1 MHDAG
6 HHHTTIASM
15 NACSQS
21 TELRSNRSGNM
32 FDVRRDTDREL
43 TAEEIVEENAVLKL
57 KLLNKSRD
65 YECMSKKFVKTQGR
79 NARLVQKNTQL
90 EKRLASL
97 ILAENKGFSV
107 DVSKPQIKSKFISL
121 DGSRECSQELS
132 FKNTKPNIDKELSKS
147 SRLNFVAAFKKE
159 CLSNSKDHF
168 KRKGV
173 SLSKNTETNHEYHF
187 NNTHG
192 EEQSDNKINEFKVFI
207 ESEKERI
214 SSSSYKLSN
223 RRLSWNFSNRG
234 LSKKKGIQKLMS
246 QYNSK
251 ETSEDKMKLKE
262 NASTFTSKDPTS
274 KTLSNLM
281 SFKSSFRSSNPQ
293 NIFGLHYVKY
303 R

>member
-1 MHDAG
+1 V
-6 HHHTTIASM
+6 I
-15 NACSQS
+15 
-21 TELRSNRSGNM
+21 
-32 FDVRRDTDREL
+32 DVRRDAGREL

-107 DVSKPQIKSKFISL
+107 DVSKPKIKSKFISL

-132 FKNTKPNIDKELSKS
+132 FKNTKSNIDKELSKL
-147 SRLNFVAAFKKE
+147 SRLNFEAAFKKE
-159 CLSNSKDHF
+159 CLSNSKEHF
-168 KRKGV
+168 KRE
-173 SLSKNTETNHEYHF
+173 SLRKNTETKHQYHP

-214 SSSSYKLSN
+214 SSSSNKLSN

-234 LSKKKGIQKLMS
+234 LSKKKGFHKLMS
-246 QYNSK
+246 LYNSK
-251 ETSEDKMKLKE
+251 ETSEDKMIPKE
-262 NASTFTSKDPTS
+262 HDSTFTRKDPMS

-281 SFKSSFRSSNPQ
+281 SFKSSIRSSNPQ
-293 NIFGLHYVKY
+293 NIFGVHYVKY
-303 R
+303 Q